1 MWNSPD
7 RRTSS
12 ECHGATTNGDGTKGI
27 AINRR
32 SVVQVHVSS
41 STFDALLEEEVSLWT
56 TVCDQFFVG
65 VLFWNGFFV
74 FCRKT
79 FSGLR
84 WVKVNLRNHIL
95 CHIKIHY
102 YHTFIHI
109 PLKYVIWKSLKAK
122 TNMRIRKSIQTGIS
136 SYRSVPL
143 DSLALKMFSFH
154 SSVCSKKRTWN
165 LSCHLRSLR
174 EVWLTYLPDQ

>member
-56 TVCDQFFVG
+56 TVCDQFFAG
-65 VLFWNGFFV
+65 VLFWKGF
-74 FCRKT
+74 
-79 FSGLR
+79 
-84 WVKVNLRNHIL
+84 L
-95 CHIKIHY
+95 CFAGKHFPVWDEWKLIYEITSSATLKYII
-102 YHTFIHI
+102 TI
-109 PLKYVIWKSLKAK
+109 PL
-122 TNMRIRKSIQTGIS
+122 SI
-136 SYRSVPL
+136 Y
-143 DSLALKMFSFH
+143 
-154 SSVCSKKRTWN
+154 
-165 LSCHLRSLR
+165 HLN
-174 EVWLTYLPDQ
+174 T